1 MFCTELFQWNLHEKD
16 VERFLFLSSSSV
28 LRKTLPRKRTKI
40 AHSYF
45 LFSWY
50 IVESRRIAGWKL
62 KTLLLTC
69 DSCVMCGLGCRIWER
84 PLPPDGRHFS
94 GTLACVGDA
103 RAVLLVCPWALI
115 VVAATVSIRRADISR
130 LCRVVIERSSA
141 DCGYLLPLEP
151 AGQRCLTLEV
161 EVPPATVLLDDL
173 LQFQL

>member
-1 MFCTELFQWNLHEKD
+1 MQGAFCFCRLPPFCEELCQEKEQKSLIHIFFSLD
-16 VERFLFLSSSSV
+16 WIKMYCRVE
-28 LRKTLPRKRTKI
+28 
-40 AHSYF
+40 
-45 LFSWY
+45 
-50 IVESRRIAGWKL
+50 VE

-69 DSCVMCGLGCRIWER
+69 DLCVMCGLGCRLWER

-115 VVAATVSIRRADISR
+115 VVAATISIRRADISR
-130 LCRVVIERSSA
+130 LCRVVIERSGA
-141 DCGYLLPLEP
+141 DCGYLLPLVP
-151 AGQRCLTLEV
+151 AGQRRLTLEV